1 LGETMYSFETLK
13 AGETFSSGARTLTET
28 DLVMFCMMMGD
39 WHAIHADE
47 TYAKETRV
55 GRRMFHGTF
64 GISLAIAQSADIL
77 PLRNRIVAAL
87 GIKDWSFKA
96 PLFIGDTVHSDVVIA
111 GTRKASD
118 GRRGVISRIIRVVK
132 HDATIAQEGVAE
144 LLVEL
149 ENGGDR
155 P

>member
-1 LGETMYSFETLK
+1 MHSFDTLELGQ
-13 AGETFSSGARTLTET
+13 TFTSSARTLTET

-47 TYAKETRV
+47 VSAKDTRI

-64 GISLAIAQSADIL
+64 GISLAVAQAAELL
-77 PLRNRIVAAL
+77 PLTNRIVAAL
-87 GIKDWSFKA
+87 GLKEWSFKA
-96 PLFIGDTVHSDVVIA
+96 PLFIGDTVHTDVVIS
-111 GTRKASD
+111 GTRVASD
-118 GRRGVISRIIRVVK
+118 GRRGVISRTIRLIK
-132 HDATIAQEGVAE
+132 HDATVAQEGLGE

-149 ENGGDR
+149 EAGGKT

>member
-1 LGETMYSFETLK
+1 MYSFETLK
-13 AGETFSSGARTLTET
+13 DGETFSSGARTLTEN

-39 WHAIHADE
+39 WHPIHADE
-47 TYAKETRV
+47 LYAKETRV
-55 GRRMFHGTF
+55 GRRMLHGTF

-96 PLFIGDTVHSDVVIA
+96 PLFIGDTVHTDIVIA
-111 GTRKASD
+111 GTRRTSD
-118 GRRGVISRIIRVVK
+118 GRRGVISRIIRLLK
-132 HDATIAQEGVAE
+132 HDATVAQEGEAE

-149 ENGGDR
+149 DNPGDR
-155 P
+155 L

>member
-1 LGETMYSFETLK
+1 MYSFETLE

-47 TYAKETRV
+47 TYARETRV
-55 GRRMFHGTF
+55 GQRMFHGTF
-64 GISLAIAQSADIL
+64 GISLAIAQSADVL

-87 GIKDWSFKA
+87 GIKDWSFKM
-96 PLFIGDTVHSDVVIA
+96 PLFIGDTVHTDVVIA

-118 GRRGVISRIIRVVK
+118 GRRGVISRIIRLVK
-132 HDATIAQEGVAE
+132 HDATVAQEGVAE

-149 ENGGDR
+149 ENGGDH

>member
-1 LGETMYSFETLK
+1 MYSFETLK
-13 AGETFSSGARTLTET
+13 AGQTFSSGARTLTET

-47 TYAKETRV
+47 VHAKDTRI

-64 GISLAIAQSADIL
+64 GISLAVAQSADVV
-77 PLRNRIVAAL
+77 PLTNRIVAAL
-87 GIKDWSFKA
+87 GLKEWSFKA
-96 PLFIGDTVHSDVVIA
+96 PLFIGDTVHTDVVISA
-111 GTRKASD
+111 TRIVSD
-118 GRRGVISRIIRVVK
+118 GRRGVISRTIRLVK
-132 HDATIAQEGVAE
+132 HDATVAQEGLAE

-149 ENGGDR
+149 EHGGKR

>member
-1 LGETMYSFETLK
+1 MYSFESLK
-13 AGETFSSGARTLTET
+13 PGQTFSSNARTLTET

-47 TYAKETRV
+47 EYAKDTRI

-64 GISLAIAQSADIL
+64 GISLAIAQSADLL
-77 PLRNRIVAAL
+77 PLSNRIVAAL

-96 PLFIGDTVHSDVVIA
+96 PLFIGDTVHTELVIA
-111 GTRKASD
+111 GTRAASD
-118 GRRGVISRIIRVVK
+118 GRRGVLSRTLRLVK
-132 HDATIAQEGVAE
+132 HDATVAQEGLAE

-149 ENGGDR
+149 EGSGKAR
-155 P
+155 EQSA